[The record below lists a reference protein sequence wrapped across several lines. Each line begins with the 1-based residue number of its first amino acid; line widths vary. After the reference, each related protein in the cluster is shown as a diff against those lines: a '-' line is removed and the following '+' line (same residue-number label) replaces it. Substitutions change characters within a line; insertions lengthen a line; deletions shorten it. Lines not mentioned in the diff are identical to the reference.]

1 MSRFAPV
8 YRALGMILMLFG
20 LTLLAPFGLSYAMD
34 DGATRMFFLMF
45 LLVLSCG
52 CLLWYHYRRGRRELN
67 VRDGVLLVVLVWV
80 VLPAFSALPFM
91 IHLGMTH
98 TDAYFEATSGLT
110 ATGATIISGID
121 QLPHSI
127 NLWRHLLHWFGGMG
141 LIVLHSGHKSKPF
154 MRLMGTTCSLNW
166 NEVGERER
174 IFVIDPAHPIAKGLP
189 AYFEVK
195 HEEMYG
201 EHFDVPTPDELVLSA
216 WFQSGQIFRCGCVW
230 RRGYGKVFYFQ
241 PGHETYPTYNE
252 NEYVRTVIRN
262 AVRYVARP
270 AGLNPRL
277 DCPHV
282 GELECVPD
290 CDRIDH

>member
-1 MSRFAPV
+1 MKNRRFLSVFLCAV
-8 YRALGMILMLFG
+8 LALTLLTPAALANSWGLKSGMILNAVSK
-20 LTLLAPFGLSYAMD
+20 THDYDEYTALAQLKLPRSEVAERVQMH
-34 DGATRMFFLMF
+34 
-45 LLVLSCG
+45 VLS
-52 CLLWYHYRRGRRELN
+52 
-67 VRDGVLLVVLVWV
+67 
-80 VLPAFSALPFM
+80 
-91 IHLGMTH
+91 
-98 TDAYFEATSGLT
+98 
-110 ATGATIISGID
+110 
-121 QLPHSI
+121 
-127 NLWRHLLHWFGGMG
+127 GMG

-282 GELECVPD
+282 GELERVPD